1 MQKHYF
7 QILLLFACFINY
19 STSEE
24 STTIQNI
31 FGPFEG
37 NDTENKVITKQIIEQ
52 TENSTGNG
60 TTVITKRTVV
70 YQDKDGKPVTVTKI
84 KVSNGDKNLSTNQNR
99 QTPIV
104 MLSNIDNFFNHFFEN
119 VVLGTRLDSIFESI
133 QKEQEDFIKSFFD
146 DDWQEESNSNEKL
159 KLENKDENKKEIK
172 NKDEKKEIKAENSK
186 KDKEKLK
193 KERMEELKRKFE
205 MIPKKITRK
214 ELLFSR
220 VCKYI
225 FYSIV
230 LFAIYIIVRKFLVF
244 LDIID
249 PESDGLFGGKRRGL
263 RKPKED
269 EEIKLKE
276 KEKAKTKELKS
287 NENKQQ

>member
-146 DDWQEESNSNEKL
+146 DDWQEESNSNEKM

-172 NKDEKKEIKAENSK
+172 ENKDEKKETENSK
-186 KDKEKLK
+186 KDKEQLK
-193 KERMEELKRKFE
+193 KERMEKLKRKFQ

-249 PESDGLFGGKRRGL
+249 PESDGLFGGKRRRL